1 MRIRPPSLGCLYL
14 ILAAVGFVAY
24 FAYLRAPMFWD
35 LKDEHARDLAEARYL
50 ISIADSGKPLQ
61 RTEWLSDA
69 MKLASKHAEWQLASS
84 ILASSIA
91 NKIKLSSDALTELV
105 PGKCWVAGTTSLQGA
120 QQQAT
125 QNQVA
130 AGKATIALLSHNH
143 RAPEWTLLT
152 NWSSSRDGAIQTRE
166 QGKSWQAHAITT
178 GANATVEW
186 VIPAGKTTWLEV
198 RADAAMFTEN
208 DQPGGPFQ
216 GVRLKDAK
224 AKS

>member
-24 FAYLRAPMFWD
+24 FAYLRAPMFWE

-69 MKLASKHAEWQLASS
+69 MKLASKHAEWELASS

-91 NKIKLSSDALTELV
+91 NKVKLSSDALTELV
-105 PGKCWVAGTTSLQGA
+105 PGKCWVAGTTS
-120 QQQAT
+120 QQAA
-125 QNQVA
+125 QNLTV
-130 AGKATIALLSHNH
+130 GKTTIALLSHNH
-143 RAPEWTLLT
+143 GAPEWTLLT
-152 NWSSSRDGAIQTRE
+152 NWSSSRDGAMQTRE

-178 GANATVEW
+178 DANAAVEW
-186 VIPAGKTTWLEV
+186 VIPAGTSTWLEV
-198 RADAAMFTEN
+198 RAGAAMFIEN
-208 DQPGGPFQ
+208 EQSDGPFQ
-216 GVRLKDAK
+216 GVQLKDAK